1 MESFPKFLFICSCLL
16 LASVSAQTATA
27 ESFLGGVKGLRPSIS
42 VSAASSEFK
51 IVPDR
56 KKLISRL
63 KRSVSDERVE
73 PLRVNIIPVKKRIYA
88 LAKKIAKDGKF
99 KSARD
104 LIFVRLENTPFDK
117 RYPHRKS
124 LIFKKSD
131 FKTIDLEKLRKY
143 FSATQKKLTI
153 HPSVAGNKA
162 KLRQLWD
169 QADGF
174 VQDDAKEKK
183 FAQALSSQE
192 PIDVGTML
200 LPKFAEQANG
210 NYTQYQGP
218 NCFHAALSFA
228 APGLARSNRV
238 NMRREKGHHP
248 AMINYDELWFAL
260 RNNFYEVDTHLSEL
274 KYGDLLIFF
283 EYVPEKPLQYKWI
296 KHASVYLF
304 GPYTFSKGSKS
315 ANSPYT
321 FKTLSEEWS
330 TWSRLTSRLGLKVY
344 RRKIDT
350 ARKNPLPSLRDWI
363 Y

>member
-1 MESFPKFLFICSCLL
+1 MTF
-16 LASVSAQTATA
+16 AQVAA
-27 ESFLGGVKGLRPSIS
+27 GASFLRGVKSLRPSIA

-51 IVPDR
+51 ILPDR
-56 KKLISRL
+56 KKLITRL
-63 KRSVSDERVE
+63 KKSVSDDRVE
-73 PLRVNIIPVKKRIYA
+73 PLRVNIIPVKKRINA
-88 LAKKIAKDGKF
+88 LAKKLAKDGKF
-99 KSARD
+99 KRARD
-104 LIFVRLENTPFDK
+104 LIFVRLEESPFDK

-131 FKTIDLEKLRKY
+131 FKVIDIEKLRQH

-153 HPSVAGNKA
+153 NPVLAGNKE
-162 KLRQLWD
+162 KLRELWN
-169 QADGF
+169 QADSF
-174 VQDDAKEKK
+174 IQDDAKEKRFMHSLNTDK
-183 FAQALSSQE
+183 A
-192 PIDVGTML
+192 IDVGTAL

-260 RNNFYEVDTHLSEL
+260 RNNFYEVDTQLSEL

-283 EYVPEKPLQYKWI
+283 EDVPGKPLQYKWI

-330 TWSRLTSRLGLKVY
+330 TWTRLTSRLGLKVY